1 MKNNIFI
8 NRYVMACAISIVIAL
23 VGYICM
29 NSLPI
34 EQYPNIAPPTVR
46 VSTMYTGADANT
58 IMKSVVQPLEEN
70 INGVPD
76 MTYMTSTASSSG
88 DVSIVVY
95 FKQGTDPDIAAVN
108 VQNRVTRASALLPAE
123 VTKVGVQ
130 VFKMQSNILQIGA
143 LRSVDGKY
151 DDDFVANYIDINV
164 KPRLMRITG
173 VGDVMSLGNTYALR
187 IWMKPDVMAQ
197 YGLEPNDVFAAISGQ
212 SFVAATGS
220 LGAQSENNYQ
230 YTMEYKGT
238 LKSIEEFND
247 IVLRT
252 SDSGHLLHLSDVADV
267 EIGAMSYNFLSNI
280 NGKPGTIFMVFQA
293 PGANATEVNARIDKL
308 YDELK
313 ATMPAGLEFVKLETS
328 DDFLYAAIGNVVE
341 TLIIAIILVVLVVFF
356 FLQNF
361 KATIIPSISII
372 VSLLGT
378 FAIVTLAGFSLNI
391 LTLFALV
398 LAIGTVVDDA
408 IVVVEAVM
416 AKMEGGISDARQ
428 ATREAMSEVSV
439 AVISCTL
446 VFMAVFI
453 PVAFMPGTSGAFFT
467 QFGVTIASAVGLSCV
482 SALTLCPA
490 LCAIMLKIS
499 EKGERKSLTYY
510 TKKAYTASYNA
521 IYKKYSRSVQ
531 KFIKRPFLAWS
542 LLAVAA
548 VLLVFFMKNLP
559 SGLVP
564 QEDQGVILAEV
575 RAPEG
580 TTLHETREIVKKV
593 EEMVKDIPEMESF
606 ATACG
611 YGMMSG
617 SGPNYATMIIR
628 LKPWED
634 REGFNHY
641 IDLVIGRLYF
651 ASKSIKNVQVMPFQL
666 PQVPGYGSNNSVNL
680 VLQDLNDGD
689 LSEFAK
695 LTNNFLT
702 KLGERPEISMAMTSY
717 SERFPKYQVDVDA
730 TQCDR
735 AGVSPA
741 SVLRTLGAYCG
752 GSYVG
757 NYNQFG
763 KVYRI
768 MASAAPDYRLDPSS
782 LNNIFVR
789 VRGGK
794 MAPISEFVSLKEIVG
809 TSSVEHFNLFQSIT
823 CFVQAA
829 GGYTEGDAHKV
840 IAEVFKETMP
850 KGYSYEYSGM
860 SRELE
865 EASGSNATA
874 LIYVICVILI
884 YLILASLYN
893 SWFTPLAVLLSVP
906 FGLMGA
912 FVCAYLG
919 SLLHLPG
926 MDNNIY
932 LQTGV
937 IMLIGLL
944 SKTAILITEF
954 ASERRAQGMSIR
966 DAAFEA
972 CKERL
977 RPILM
982 TVVTMIAGMIPLII
996 EGGAGANG
1004 NRALAFGVVGGMTV
1018 GTIALLFV
1026 VPAFFIVFQKLHEK
1040 FQSGSVEAAVVTE
1053 EIAKENIN
1061 IISENK

>member
-34 EQYPNIAPPTVR
+34 EQYPSIAPPTVR
-46 VSTMYTGADANT
+46 VTTSYTGADANT
-58 IMKSVVQPLEEN
+58 IMKSVIQPLEEN
-70 INGVPD
+70 INGVPG

-88 DVSIVVY
+88 DVSIQV
-95 FKQGTDPDIAAVN
+95 FFEQGSDPDIAAVN
-108 VQNRVTRASALLPAE
+108 VQNRVSRATALLPAD

-130 VFKMQSNILQIGA
+130 VMKQQNNILQIGA
-143 LRSVDGKY
+143 IRSVNSKY
-151 DDDFVANYIDINV
+151 DDDFIANYIDINL
-164 KPRLMRITG
+164 KPRLQRITG
-173 VGDVMSLGNTYALR
+173 VGDVLSLGNTYALR

-197 YGLEPNDVFAAISGQ
+197 YGLTPNDVFAAIGGQ

-220 LGAQSENNYQ
+220 LGEQSENAYQ

-238 LKSIEEFND
+238 LKTVEEFND

-252 SDSGHLLHLSDVADV
+252 SDGGHMLHLSDVADV
-267 EIGAMSYNFLSNI
+267 EIGAVSYNFVSNI
-280 NGKPGTIFMVFQA
+280 NGSPGTIYMVFQA

-308 YDELK
+308 YEDLK
-313 ATMPAGLEFVKLETS
+313 PTMPAGLEFVKLETS
-328 DDFLYAAIGNVVE
+328 DDFLFAAIHNVVE
-341 TLIIAIILVVLVVFF
+341 TLVIAIILVVLVVFF

-378 FAIVTLAGFSLNI
+378 FGIVSLSGFSLNI

-416 AKMEGGISDARQ
+416 AKMENGISDARE
-428 ATREAMSEVSV
+428 ATRQAMSEVSV
-439 AVISCTL
+439 AVVSCTL

-453 PVAFMPGTSGAFFT
+453 PVTFMPGTSGTFFT

-490 LCAIMLKIS
+490 LCAIMLKAK
-499 EKGERKSLTYY
+499 EGKKEGKSLTYY
-510 TKKAYTASYNA
+510 TKKAYTVSYNA
-521 IYKKYSRSVQ
+521 IYNKYSKAVQ
-531 KFIKRPFLAWS
+531 KFIKRPILAWS
-542 LLAVAA
+542 VLALAA
-548 VLLVFFMKNLP
+548 VLLVFFMRSLP

-564 QEDQGVILAEV
+564 QEDQGVFLAEI

-580 TTLHETREIVKKV
+580 TTMQQTREIVKQV
-593 EEMVKDIPEMESF
+593 EEKVKEIPEMESF
-606 ATACG
+606 AVAVG

-617 SGPNYATMIIR
+617 SGSNYATLIVR
-628 LKPWED
+628 LKNWDERP
-634 REGFNHY
+634 GMNHL
-641 IDLVIGRLYF
+641 IDLVLGRFYY
-651 ASKSIKNVQVMPFQL
+651 ACKDIKNLQVMPFQL

-717 SERFPKYQVDVDA
+717 SERFPKYQVNVDA
-730 TQCDR
+730 AQCDR

-741 SVLRTLGAYCG
+741 AVLQTLGAYCG

-768 MASAAPDYRLDPSS
+768 MASAAPEYRLDPSS
-782 LNNIFVR
+782 LNNIFVK
-789 VRGGK
+789 VRDGK

-809 TSSVEHFNLFQSIT
+809 TSNIEHFNLFQSIT

-850 KGYSYEYSGM
+850 NGYSYEYSGM

-865 EASGSNATA
+865 EAAGSNTTA
-874 LIYVICVILI
+874 LIYIICVVLI

-912 FVCAYLG
+912 FICAYLG

-944 SKTAILITEF
+944 AKTAILITEF

-982 TVVTMIAGMIPLII
+982 TVATMIIGMIPLVI

-1004 NRALAFGVVGGMTV
+1004 NRALALGVIGGMSV

-1026 VPAFFIVFQKLHEK
+1026 VPAFFIVFQKLHER
-1040 FQSGSVEAAVVTE
+1040 FQGSNVKVESDSNDVVIT
-1053 EIAKENIN
+1053 K
-1061 IISENK
+1061 